1 MCKHE
6 TNSWLLVLVLFV
18 LYILL
23 YILQYYIYN
32 IYIYI
37 YIYIYV
43 SIRVCIYI
51 YIYICIYIQYIQVL
65 HILTENLQSPGTI
78 NFSVPGNQPAKTEM
92 IQL

>member
-23 YILQYYIYN
+23 YILQYYIY

-37 YIYIYV
+37 CIYTCMYIYTY
-43 SIRVCIYI
+43 IYI
-51 YIYICIYIQYIQVL
+51 YIYICIYIQYIQVI

>member
-23 YILQYYIYN
+23 YILQYYIY

-37 YIYIYV
+37 HIYI
-43 SIRVCIYI
+43 
-51 YIYICIYIQYIQVL
+51 